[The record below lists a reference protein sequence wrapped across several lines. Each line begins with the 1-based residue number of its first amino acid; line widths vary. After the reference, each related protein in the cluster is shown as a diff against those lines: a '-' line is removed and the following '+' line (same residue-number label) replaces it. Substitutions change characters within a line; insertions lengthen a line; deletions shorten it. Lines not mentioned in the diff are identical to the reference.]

1 MAGVTSRES
10 LKGTNEGNNFVGYNF
25 SHQHTLAYE
34 AKQLIPITQ
43 HLDDILINKYLKD
56 IDFNI
61 MCW

>member
-25 SHQHTLAYE
+25 SHQHTLAYK

-43 HLDDILINKYLKD
+43 HLEK
-56 IDFNI
+56 F
-61 MCW
+61 

>member
-10 LKGTNEGNNFVGYNF
+10 LKGTNEGNTFVGYNF
-25 SHQHTLAYE
+25 SHQHTLAYK

-61 MCW
+61 MC